1 MTCNSFDKATAE
13 EKEKRKDSHSAYKR
27 REIDSLNMKN
37 ADKINAK
44 HNPTVVPITFD
55 LEAVLPTPFAGDSQI
70 YYKRKLSV
78 FNFTIHEAS
87 SLNGY
92 CYLWDETEGN
102 RGAAE
107 IATCLIRY
115 LNSLP
120 PEVSHVSAFCDTCAG
135 QNRNQFLA
143 AALLHTVQTNENLY
157 VVDVKYMESG
167 HSYLEVDSMHNTN
180 ERARRHKNIYS
191 PREWEVVIRGARKTG
206 RPYEVQRLVHSDFLA
221 VKQLAKGIMKKRS
234 RNQKDDLV
242 NWLSIKWFRFD
253 KTRPYVIQYKYSVMD
268 VEFNQIS
275 VLTGFG
281 PQSVALQLHALYHDR
296 IPISIAKKRDLMQL
310 LKSEVIPCEYS
321 CYYNELPSAGSTRD
335 CLPEPSA
342 DELLEAEEGDY
353 DDDQESPNTVTSDE
367 VPHEPLSSGNDRM
380 ASAGSVK
387 KPNRSCRMVS
397 NKPQTSGNDHVAS
410 TSVGKKPN
418 RGRGVVSN
426 EHHTSGNDRVAST
439 SVGKKTNRGRRA
451 VSNEPQTSGNDRVA
465 STMQ

>member
-1 MTCNSFDKATAE
+1 
-13 EKEKRKDSHSAYKR
+13 
-27 REIDSLNMKN
+27 
-37 ADKINAK
+37 
-44 HNPTVVPITFD
+44 
-55 LEAVLPTPFAGDSQI
+55 
-70 YYKRKLSV
+70 
-78 FNFTIHEAS
+78 
-87 SLNGY
+87 
-92 CYLWDETEGN
+92 
-102 RGAAE
+102 
-107 IATCLIRY
+107 

-120 PEVSHVSAFCDTCAG
+120 PDVSHVSAFCDTCAG

-167 HSYLEVDSMHNTN
+167 HSYLEVDLMHSAI
-180 ERARRHKNIYS
+180 ERARRHQNIYS
-191 PREWEVVIRGARKTG
+191 PQEWEAVIRGARKTG

-275 VLTGFG
+275 VLTGFE

-335 CLPEPSA
+335 CFPEPCA

-367 VPHEPLSSGNDRM
+367 VPHEPLSSGNDRI
-380 ASAGSVK
+380 ASAGLVK
-387 KPNRSCRMVS
+387 KPKRGYRMVS
-397 NKPQTSGNDHVAS
+397 NEPQ
-410 TSVGKKPN
+410 
-418 RGRGVVSN
+418 
-426 EHHTSGNDRVAST
+426 TSGNDRVAST
-439 SVGKKTNRGRRA
+439 SVGKKTNRGRCA
-451 VSNEPQTSGNDRVA
+451 VSNEHLSY
-465 STMQ
+465 SM